1 MQLMQ
6 VTFGLAT
13 AAQVSFYS
21 YIYQLVSQDDYQ
33 RVVSLFLSGVLSF
46 LPSSPS
52 FAFFFPQTG
61 FTRASTL
68 MGPVI
73 AGVLGECGACQ
84 FVF

>member
-33 RVVSLFLSGVLSF
+33 RVVSLFLSLVFFRPKPFLIFDLLS
-46 LPSSPS
+46 S
-52 FAFFFPQTG
+52 QTG

-68 MGPVI
+68 LGPVI
-73 AGVLGECGACQ
+73 AGVLGEWSLPVCY
-84 FVF
+84 